1 VISTRT
7 ILAALALSATAGIA
21 DEPLAPSPKGPKS
34 SWLLLSAEQR
44 KQVEAF
50 AEGYK
55 AYLRVAKSARLS
67 NAELLRQ
74 ARAAGFVDFSPSV
87 SVKPGTKLIFN
98 DRDRAAVLVVMGAEP
113 LEAGS
118 RVIATHQDS
127 PHINLKGRPVFAAPG
142 SLALFKTVYYGG
154 IKKYQWSNLP
164 LALVG
169 RIDTTDGRHVDVSL
183 GFAPTDPLFVIPD
196 GAPHSDKLERNRL
209 YADVLAGEELD
220 PVAGSIPGEKTS
232 VAEEVSAA
240 VRARFGV
247 KDEDL
252 VAAELEL
259 VPAMQPS
266 DVGLDRGLVGAWGQD
281 DKLSSYCAARAVLDL
296 PGTPAFTSMVYL
308 TNFEE
313 VGSVNNTGAGSEFLF
328 EAYTELLARKPGAN
342 ESVSLVSL
350 QRALRRAAVVSA
362 DTNDGINPLF
372 PQNTEASN
380 SASVGYG
387 VTVKRYGAGFDAN
400 SEFTAR
406 VLALLNANGIPW
418 QTHTPKVEVG
428 GGGTIGGFFS
438 ARDMEVIDIGVP
450 LLSMHAPYE
459 MSSKVD
465 VWNLYRFLRAFPSLK

>member
-1 VISTRT
+1 MLSTRSVL
-7 ILAALALSATAGIA
+7 IALTFYASLTFA
-21 DEPLAPSPKGPKS
+21 DEPTPPPAKGPKS
-34 SWLLLSAEQR
+34 AWLALSLEQR
-44 KQVEAF
+44 KQVDAF

-67 NAELLRQ
+67 NGELLRQ
-74 ARAAGFVDFSPSV
+74 ARAAGFVDFAAGTP
-87 SVKPGTKLIFN
+87 VKPGAKLLFN
-98 DRDRAAVLVVMGAEP
+98 DRDRAAVLVVVGSEP

-118 RVIATHQDS
+118 RVIGTHQDS
-127 PHINLKGRPVFAAPG
+127 PHINLKAKPVVPAPG
-142 SLALFKTVYYGG
+142 SIALFKTVYYGG

-169 RIDTTDGRHVDVSL
+169 RIDTTDGRHLDVSL
-183 GFAPTDPLFVIPD
+183 GFGAGDPLFVIPD
-196 GAPHSDKLERNRL
+196 GAPHSDKPERNRL

-220 PVAGSIPGEKTS
+220 PIAGSIPGERTS
-232 VAEEVSAA
+232 VAEEVTAA
-240 VRARFGV
+240 LRARFAI

-252 VAAELEL
+252 VSAELEL
-259 VPAMQPS
+259 VPAMQPA

-281 DKLSSYCAARAVLDL
+281 DKLSSYCAAKALLDL
-296 PGTPAFTSMVYL
+296 PGTPTFTSMVYL

-313 VGSVNNTGAGSEFLF
+313 VGSVNNTGAGSEFLV
-328 EAYTELLARKPGAN
+328 EAYTELLARKAGSDA
-342 ESVSLVSL
+342 VSLLTV
-350 QRALRRAAVVSA
+350 QRALRHAAVVSA

-380 SASVGYG
+380 AASVGFG

-406 VLALLNANGIPW
+406 VLALLTANGIPW
-418 QTHTPKVEVG
+418 QTHTPRVEVG

-465 VWNLYRFLRAFPSLK
+465 VWNLYRFLRAFPALK